1 MLPGRQ
7 KEIHRAPTRSAVRL
21 ARSRLDQRGYAEDHD
36 GIIRAGW
43 REDMVGKL
51 ANVLKANG
59 RFINRAIIDMT
70 DDRPGGGMAA
80 RQKPD
85 EIPPD

>member
-1 MLPGRQ
+1 MREQ
-7 KEIHRAPTRSAVRL
+7 QA
-21 ARSRLDQRGYAEDHD
+21 AEDQVP
-36 GIIRAGW
+36 GASG
-43 REDMVGKL
+43 EL
-51 ANVLKANG
+51 ANVLKAIG

-80 RQKPD
+80 RQERD

>member
-1 MLPGRQ
+1 M
-7 KEIHRAPTRSAVRL
+7 T
-21 ARSRLDQRGYAEDHD
+21 
-36 GIIRAGW
+36 
-43 REDMVGKL
+43 GKL
-51 ANVLKANG
+51 ANVLKAIG

-80 RQKPD
+80 RQERD